1 MKDYGKLVREAIR
14 KAHEE
19 AEAAKRVA
27 ENKMA
32 TFEVG
37 KTYSDNFIC
46 SHDTYYFVKILK
58 RTEKTVTIEK
68 DGKVK
73 RCKLYTSSKEEYI
86 YPFGQYS
93 MCPVLGARDLVA

>member
-1 MKDYGKLVREAIR
+1 MKDYGELVREAIK
-14 KAHEE
+14 KAYEE
-19 AEAAKRVA
+19 VEVAKKAE

-32 TFEVG
+32 MFEVG

-73 RCKLYTSSKEEYI
+73 RCKIYTNNQEEYI
-86 YPFGQYS
+86 FPFGQYS